1 MPRSRAPFIAGLLL
15 SLGLGLVTWLEPW
28 YQSWSGSRTGSA
40 NLLSVALGD
49 SRRLFAKHFYVK
61 ADAYFHS
68 GYYPSIFDERPD
80 EDKLHMA
87 ANAGSG
93 NHHKDLP
100 TRGQP
105 NDWIDRFGRHFH
117 PSVHTHLGEAKCNH
131 PHHAHGH
138 VHGPDCKHDDHGHVH
153 GPDCKHG
160 EDDHDDHDGVNP
172 EAREQRELLPW
183 LKLAATLDPD
193 RPETYVTAAYW
204 LRSHLGKVA
213 EAEQFI
219 REGLQHI
226 PGEPELLF
234 ELGRIYRENHKDIH
248 RSRRIWQ
255 AALSQFRKTRTTE
268 ATEDLLLY
276 AQMLIN
282 LAKLEEEAGDFA
294 KAADY
299 LKDLLVVS
307 PNKAALQKSIDALA
321 AKAAPQK

>member
-1 MPRSRAPFIAGLLL
+1 MPRGRAPFIGGLLL
-15 SLGLGLVTWLEPW
+15 ALGLGLVTWLEPW
-28 YQSWSGSRTGSA
+28 YQSWSGSRTDSA

-68 GYYPSIFDERPD
+68 GYYPSIFDQRPD

-93 NHHKDLP
+93 NHHEDLP
-100 TRGQP
+100 ARGQP
-105 NDWIDRFGRHFH
+105 NDWIDRFGRYFH
-117 PSVHTHLGEAKCNH
+117 PSVHTHLGDAKCND
-131 PHHAHGH
+131 PHHAHEH
-138 VHGPDCKHDDHGHVH
+138 VHGPDCKHDDN
-153 GPDCKHG
+153 
-160 EDDHDDHDGVNP
+160 DHDAHDGAKG
-172 EAREQRELLPW
+172 ETREQRELLPW

-193 RPETYVTAAYW
+193 RPETYITAAYW
-204 LRSHLGKVA
+204 LRSHLDKVA

-234 ELGRIYRENHKDIH
+234 ELGRIYRENHKDIN

-255 AALSQFRKTRTTE
+255 ASLSQFRKTRTTE
-268 ATEDLLLY
+268 ETEDLLLY
-276 AQMLIN
+276 AQMLVN
-282 LAKLEEEAGDFA
+282 LAKLEEEAGDYA

-307 PNKAALQKSIDALA
+307 PNKAALQKSIDALT